1 MKFSFVKKMTVFI
14 FFKLIEGKNS
24 AKKEELVV
32 SKKQA
37 LVDFEGVQ
45 EFFLDTITKAILKSE
60 VLSQEQKEQFAD
72 ELDNALDS
80 ADFSTV
86 EVHVIEKEE

>member
-1 MKFSFVKKMTVFI
+1 MS
-14 FFKLIEGKNS
+14 KN
-24 AKKEELVV
+24 
-32 SKKQA
+32 QA

-60 VLSQEQKEQFAD
+60 VLSQEQKEPFAD
-72 ELDNALDS
+72 ELDSALDR

-86 EVHVIEKEE
+86 EVHIIEKEE